1 MISPESL
8 HEQFRA
14 ASGTVD
20 DATPSGP
27 RFVVLAC
34 MDRGVQPEH
43 DLGLPAGSAR
53 IVQNAGGRASDDAL
67 RSLVL
72 AWSELGA
79 EEFVVLHHTRCTL
92 VTHTNEALQ
101 RAASAASGADASG
114 QDFLVVT
121 DLEGSVTD
129 DVERIRDHEL
139 IPADIAVV
147 GLVHDVDHGSLQ
159 LVVGDARS
167 QLPFARGSPGASP
180 PLRLGSE

>member
-8 HEQFRA
+8 HEEFRA
-14 ASGTVD
+14 ASGPDD

-79 EEFVVLHHTRCTL
+79 KELVVLHHTGCTL
-92 VTHTNEALQ
+92 ATHTNDALRQ
-101 RAASAASGADASG
+101 AASDASGADASG
-114 QDFLVVT
+114 QDFL
-121 DLEGSVTD
+121 
-129 DVERIRDHEL
+129 
-139 IPADIAVV
+139 
-147 GLVHDVDHGSLQ
+147 
-159 LVVGDARS
+159 
-167 QLPFARGSPGASP
+167 
-180 PLRLGSE
+180 PL

>member
-1 MISPESL
+1 VISPESL
-8 HEQFRA
+8 HEQFRG
-14 ASGTVD
+14 ASADRD
-20 DATPSGP
+20 DPAPPGP

-43 DLGLPAGSAR
+43 DLGLSAGSAR

-92 VTHTNEALQ
+92 LTHTNETLQ
-101 RAASAASGADASG
+101 RAASEASGADASS
-114 QDFLVVT
+114 QDFLGVT
-121 DLEGSVTD
+121 DLDGGVTN
-129 DVERIRDHEL
+129 DVERIRTHEL
-139 IPADIAVV
+139 VPADLPVV
-147 GLVHDVDHGSLQ
+147 GVVHDVDHGSLR

-167 QLPFARGSPGASP
+167 QLPFARGNP
-180 PLRLGSE
+180 PARPAPRPESE

>member
-1 MISPESL
+1 VISPESL
-8 HEQFRA
+8 HEEFRA
-14 ASGTVD
+14 ASGPDD

-72 AWSELGA
+72 AWSELGT
-79 EEFVVLHHTRCTL
+79 EEFIVLHHTGCTL
-92 VTHTNEALQ
+92 ATHTNEALQ
-101 RAASAASGADASG
+101 HAASAASGADASG

-121 DLEGSVTD
+121 DLEGGVTN
-129 DVERIRDHEL
+129 DVERIRGHEL
-139 IPADIAVV
+139 IPADITVV
-147 GLVHDVDHGSLQ
+147 GLVHDVDHGNLR
-159 LVVGDARS
+159 LVVGDDRS
-167 QLPFARGSPGASP
+167 QLPFARGNPGTSPAR
-180 PLRLGSE
+180 RLGSE

>member
-1 MISPESL
+1 VISPESL
-8 HEQFRA
+8 HEEFRA
-14 ASGTVD
+14 NSGTD
-20 DATPSGP
+20 NDAAPPEP

-72 AWSELGA
+72 AWNALGA
-79 EEFVVLHHTRCTL
+79 EEFVVLHHTGCTL
-92 VTHTNEALQ
+92 ATHTNEALQ

-121 DLEGSVTD
+121 DPDGGVTD
-129 DVERIRDHEL
+129 DVERIRAHEL
-139 IPADIAVV
+139 IPADIAIV
-147 GLVHDVDHGSLQ
+147 GLVHDVDHGSLR
-159 LVVGDARS
+159 LVVGDGRS
-167 QLPFARGSPGASP
+167 QLPFARGDPGATP
-180 PLRLGSE
+180 ALRLGPE